1 MIPATRRRQEAHNY
15 DVVSTETTR
24 SGPHETGRDVREA
37 AEDTAG
43 PFERGLAVLHAVAAD
58 PEPRMRRVDLTK
70 ATGLARSTVDRITAT
85 LLHLGFLRAE
95 GQDLLLAPRAMEL
108 GNAYLASCGLVTPL
122 APLVTRLA
130 DELDESVSLAVPD
143 VDGARL
149 IAQSTRRRAV
159 YLAFHVGG
167 LLPDDRSAA
176 GVVLATTWDESRH
189 ETWRD
194 RRTADP
200 LDAGFPAV
208 PTLVTPVPNREAVF
222 RARIA
227 DAAEEGWSLDD
238 QWVEPGLLALAT
250 PVFGPAG
257 RPVAAVSV
265 LSHTSRHSARTFP
278 DAVLPALRKAVWD
291 MEAALRRPTGSAE
304 RSVPTARELRS
315 TKDELGMEFLETL
328 ARGIA
333 VLKAFRFA
341 PGGLTIST
349 AAAAS
354 GLPRATARRALLVLR
369 EAGYAESDGRVF
381 TLRPTVLDLGYSRLS
396 SLTLADIAQP
406 HLKALAGTV
415 GESVSMAVLD
425 DDRVRYVARVA
436 TTRIMRIDIAVGTR
450 FPAHATSMGR
460 VLLAGLPA
468 EERAALLDRSDREPL
483 TSRTLVSAEDLA
495 SAVDAV
501 ARQGWAVVDQELQ
514 DGLRSLAVGV
524 RDRSGAVVAAVNTAL
539 HVGRDTVEETV
550 DRLLP
555 ALRDTAARIEADL
568 AVAFD
573 QAQLVVV

>member
-1 MIPATRRRQEAHNY
+1 MSRATRRRQETHNY
-15 DVVSTETTR
+15 DVGNTATTR

-43 PFERGLAVLHAVAAD
+43 PFERGLSVLHAVAAD

-143 VDGARL
+143 ADGARL
-149 IAQSTRRRAV
+149 IAQSTRRRAM

-176 GVVLATTWDESRH
+176 GVVLATTWGEDRYER
-189 ETWRD
+189 WRD

-208 PTLVTPVPNREAVF
+208 PTLTGAAPNREAEF
-222 RARIA
+222 RARITE
-227 DAAEEGWSLDD
+227 AAEQDWSLDD
-238 QWVEPGLLALAT
+238 QWVEPGLLAIAA
-250 PVFGPAG
+250 PVRDPEG
-257 RPVAAVSV
+257 RPIAAVSV
-265 LSHTSRHSARTFP
+265 LSHTSRHTAKTFP
-278 DAVLPALRKAVWD
+278 NAVLPALRGAVRD
-291 MEAALRRPTGSAE
+291 MEAALRQPNRSFE
-304 RSVPTARELRS
+304 RAVPTADELRS

-396 SLTLADIAQP
+396 ALTLADIAQP
-406 HLKALAGTV
+406 HLKALAGVV

-436 TTRIMRIDIAVGTR
+436 TARIMRIDIAVGTR
-450 FPAHATSMGR
+450 FPAYATSMGR
-460 VLLAGLPA
+460 VLLADLPA
-468 EERAALLDRSDREPL
+468 DERAALLDRTERAPL
-483 TSRTLVSAEDLA
+483 TGRTLVSTEDLA
-495 SAVDAV
+495 AAVDAV
-501 ARQGWAVVDQELQ
+501 GRRGWAMVDQELQ

-524 RDRSGAVVAAVNTAL
+524 RDRSGRVVAAVNTAL
-539 HVGRDTVEETV
+539 HVGRDSVEETV
-550 DRLLP
+550 ERLLP
-555 ALRDTAARIEADL
+555 PLRETAARIEADL

>member
-1 MIPATRRRQEAHNY
+1 M
-15 DVVSTETTR
+15 
-24 SGPHETGRDVREA
+24 REP

-43 PFERGLAVLHAVAAD
+43 PFERGLAVLHAVAAE

-70 ATGLARSTVDRITAT
+70 ATGLARSTVDRITTT

-95 GQDLLLAPRAMEL
+95 GQDLVLAPRAMEL
-108 GNAYLASCGLVTPL
+108 GNAYLASCGLVGPL

-143 VDGARL
+143 ADGARL
-149 IAQSTRRRAV
+149 IAQSTRRRAM

-176 GVVLATTWDESRH
+176 GVVLATTWEEHRY
-189 ETWRD
+189 EAWRD
-194 RRTADP
+194 RRTSDP

-208 PTLVTPVPNREAVF
+208 PTLTDASPDREAEF
-222 RARIA
+222 RARVA
-227 DAAEEGWSLDD
+227 EAAVQGWSLDD
-238 QWVEPGLLALAT
+238 QWVEPGLLAIAA
-250 PVFGPAG
+250 PVHDPGG
-257 RPVAAVSV
+257 RQVAAVSV
-265 LSHTSRHSARTFP
+265 LSHTSRHTAKSFP
-278 DAVLPALRKAVWD
+278 DAVLPALRAAVRD
-291 MEAALRRPTGSAE
+291 MEAALRRPHASDE
-304 RSVPTARELRS
+304 RAVPTAGELRS

-341 PGGLTIST
+341 PGGLTISA

-369 EAGYAESDGRVF
+369 ETGYAESDGRLF

-396 SLTLADIAQP
+396 SLTLAEIAQP
-406 HLKALAGTV
+406 HLADLAAVV

-425 DDRVRYVARVA
+425 GDQVRYVARVA
-436 TTRIMRIDIAVGTR
+436 TTRIMRIDIAIGTR
-450 FPAHATSMGR
+450 FPAYATSMGR

-468 EERAALLDRSDREPL
+468 AERAAALDRADRTAL
-483 TSRTLVSAEDLA
+483 TRRTLVSTEDLTA
-495 SAVDAV
+495 AVGAV
-501 ARQGWAVVDQELQ
+501 AAQGWAMVDEELQ

-524 RDRSGAVVAAVNTAL
+524 RDRAGTVVAAVNMAL
-539 HVGRDTVEETV
+539 HVGRDTPEETV

-555 ALRDTAARIEADL
+555 PLREAAARIEADL

-573 QAQLVVV
+573 QAQLVVL

>member
-1 MIPATRRRQEAHNY
+1 M
-15 DVVSTETTR
+15 
-24 SGPHETGRDVREA
+24 REA

>member
-1 MIPATRRRQEAHNY
+1 
-15 DVVSTETTR
+15 
-24 SGPHETGRDVREA
+24 VREA

-43 PFERGLAVLHAVAAD
+43 PFERGLAVLHAVAAE

-70 ATGLARSTVDRITAT
+70 ATGLARSTVDRITTT

-95 GQDLLLAPRAMEL
+95 GQDLVLAPRAMEL
-108 GNAYLASCGLVTPL
+108 GNAYLASCGLVGPL

-143 VDGARL
+143 ADGARL
-149 IAQSTRRRAV
+149 IAQSTRRRAM

-176 GVVLATTWDESRH
+176 GVVLATTWDENRY
-189 ETWRD
+189 EVWRD
-194 RRTADP
+194 RRTSDP

-208 PTLVTPVPNREAVF
+208 PTLASASPDREAEF
-222 RARIA
+222 RARVA
-227 DAAEEGWSLDD
+227 EAAVQGWSLDD
-238 QWVEPGLLALAT
+238 QWVEPGLLAIAA
-250 PVFGPAG
+250 PVHDPGG

-265 LSHTSRHSARTFP
+265 LSHTSRHTAKSFP
-278 DAVLPALRKAVWD
+278 DAVLPALRDAVRA
-291 MEAALRRPTGSAE
+291 MEAALRRPHASAE
-304 RSVPTARELRS
+304 RGVPTAGELRS

-341 PGGLTIST
+341 PGGLTISA

-369 EAGYAESDGRVF
+369 ETGYAESDGRLF

-396 SLTLADIAQP
+396 SLTLAEIAQP
-406 HLKALAGTV
+406 HLADLAAVV

-425 DDRVRYVARVA
+425 GDQVRYVARVA
-436 TTRIMRIDIAVGTR
+436 TTRIMRIDIAIGTR
-450 FPAHATSMGR
+450 FPAYATSMGR
-460 VLLAGLPA
+460 VLLADLPA
-468 EERAALLDRSDREPL
+468 ADRAAALDRADRTAL
-483 TSRTLVSAEDLA
+483 TKRTLVSTEDLTA
-495 SAVDAV
+495 AVETV
-501 ARQGWAVVDQELQ
+501 AAQGWAMVDEELQ

-524 RDRSGAVVAAVNTAL
+524 RDRAGTVVAAVNMAL
-539 HVGRDTVEETV
+539 HVGRDTPEETV

-555 ALRDTAARIEADL
+555 PLREAAARIEADL

-573 QAQLVVV
+573 QAQLVVL

>member
-1 MIPATRRRQEAHNY
+1 MRQEAHNY
-15 DVVSTETTR
+15 DVGSTATTR
-24 SGPHETGRDVREA
+24 SGPQETGRDVREA

-143 VDGARL
+143 ADGARL
-149 IAQSTRRRAV
+149 IAQSTRRRAM

-176 GVVLATTWDESRH
+176 GVVLATTWGEDRYEL
-189 ETWRD
+189 WRD
-194 RRTADP
+194 HRTADP

-208 PTLVTPVPNREAVF
+208 PTLAAAVPNREAEF
-222 RARIA
+222 RARVA
-227 DAAEEGWSLDD
+227 EAALEGWSLDD
-238 QWVEPGLLALAT
+238 QWVEPGLLAIAA
-250 PVFGPAG
+250 PVHDPEG

-265 LSHTSRHSARTFP
+265 LSHTSRHTAKTFP
-278 DAVLPALRKAVWD
+278 DTVLPALRETVWD
-291 MEAALRRPTGSAE
+291 MESALRRPGTSAE
-304 RSVPTARELRS
+304 RAVPSADELRS

-341 PGGLTIST
+341 PGGLTISA

-369 EAGYAESDGRVF
+369 DTGYAESDGRLF

-396 SLTLADIAQP
+396 SLTVADIAQP
-406 HLKALAGTV
+406 HLRELATEV

-425 DDRVRYVARVA
+425 GDQVRYVARVA
-436 TTRIMRIDIAVGTR
+436 TARIMRIDIAVGTR

-460 VLLAGLPA
+460 VLLADLPVA
-468 EERAALLDRSDREPL
+468 ERAALLDRIDRTPL
-483 TSRTLVSAEDLA
+483 TRRTLVSADDLA
-495 SAVDAV
+495 AALDTAGG
-501 ARQGWAVVDQELQ
+501 QGWAVVDQELQ

-524 RDRSGAVVAAVNTAL
+524 RDRSGKVVAAVNTAL
-539 HVGRDTVEETV
+539 HVGRDTPEETV
-550 DRLLP
+550 ERLLP
-555 ALRDTAARIEADL
+555 PLRETATRIEADL

-573 QAQLVVV
+573 QAQLVVA

>member
-1 MIPATRRRQEAHNY
+1 MLRAI
-15 DVVSTETTR
+15 
-24 SGPHETGRDVREA
+24 
-37 AEDTAG
+37 
-43 PFERGLAVLHAVAAD
+43 AAD

-70 ATGLARSTVDRITAT
+70 ATGLARSTVDRIIAT
-85 LLHLGFLRAE
+85 LLHLGFVRAE

-122 APLVTRLA
+122 APLVMRLA

-143 VDGARL
+143 TDGARL
-149 IAQSTRRRAV
+149 IAQSTRRRAM

-176 GVVLATTWDESRH
+176 GVMLATTWGEDRYQL
-189 ETWRD
+189 WRD
-194 RRTADP
+194 HRTADP
-200 LDAGFPAV
+200 LDTGFPAV
-208 PTLVTPVPNREAVF
+208 PTLAAAVPNREAEF

-227 DAAEEGWSLDD
+227 AAADEGWSLDN
-238 QWVEPGLLALAT
+238 QWVEPGLLAIAA
-250 PVFGPAG
+250 PVHDPEG

-265 LSHTSRHSARTFP
+265 LSHTSRHTAKTFP
-278 DAVLPALRKAVWD
+278 DAVLPTLREAVWD
-291 MEAALRRPTGSAE
+291 MEIALRRPRTTAE
-304 RSVPTARELRS
+304 RSVPTADELRS

-341 PGGLTIST
+341 PGGLTISA

-369 EAGYAESDGRVF
+369 DTGYAENDGRLF

-396 SLTLADIAQP
+396 SLTLAEIAQP
-406 HLKALAGTV
+406 HLKALAQEV

-425 DDRVRYVARVA
+425 DDQVRYVARVA
-436 TTRIMRIDIAVGTR
+436 TARIMRIDIAVGTR

-460 VLLAGLPA
+460 VLLADLPA
-468 EERAALLDRSDREPL
+468 ADRTALLDRTDRTPL
-483 TSRTLVSAEDLA
+483 TRRTLVSAEDLA
-495 SAVDAV
+495 AAVDTA
-501 ARQGWAVVDQELQ
+501 ARQGWAIVDQELQ

-524 RDRSGAVVAAVNTAL
+524 RDRSGKVVAAVNTAL
-539 HVGRDTVEETV
+539 HVGRDTPEETV
-550 DRLLP
+550 ERLLP
-555 ALRDTAARIEADL
+555 ALRETVARIEADL
-568 AVAFD
+568 AVALD
-573 QAQLVVV
+573 MAV

>member
-1 MIPATRRRQEAHNY
+1 M
-15 DVVSTETTR
+15 
-24 SGPHETGRDVREA
+24 REA

-43 PFERGLAVLHAVAAD
+43 PFERGLSVLHAVAAD

-143 VDGARL
+143 ADGARL
-149 IAQSTRRRAV
+149 IAQSTRRRAM

-176 GVVLATTWDESRH
+176 GVVLATTWGEDRYEQ
-189 ETWRD
+189 WRD

-208 PTLVTPVPNREAVF
+208 PTLTTAAPDREAEF

-227 DAAEEGWSLDD
+227 EAAEEGWSLDD
-238 QWVEPGLLALAT
+238 QWVEPGLLAIAA
-250 PVFGPAG
+250 PVCDPEG

-265 LSHTSRHSARTFP
+265 LSHTSRHTAKTFP
-278 DAVLPALRKAVWD
+278 DAVLPALREAVLD
-291 MEAALRRPTGSAE
+291 MEAALRRPTRSAE
-304 RSVPTARELRS
+304 RAVPTADELRS

-381 TLRPTVLDLGYSRLS
+381 ALRPTVLDLGYSRLS

-406 HLKALAGTV
+406 HLKALAGAV

-450 FPAHATSMGR
+450 FPAYATSMGR
-460 VLLAGLPA
+460 VLLADLPA
-468 EERAALLDRSDREPL
+468 AERAELLDRTDRTPL
-483 TSRTLVSAEDLA
+483 TGRTLVSVEDLA
-495 SAVDAV
+495 AAVETV
-501 ARQGWAVVDQELQ
+501 GRQGWAMVDQELQ

-524 RDRSGAVVAAVNTAL
+524 RDRSGEVVAAVNTAL

-550 DRLLP
+550 ERLLP
-555 ALRDTAARIEADL
+555 PLRETAARIEADL
-568 AVAFD
+568 VVAFD